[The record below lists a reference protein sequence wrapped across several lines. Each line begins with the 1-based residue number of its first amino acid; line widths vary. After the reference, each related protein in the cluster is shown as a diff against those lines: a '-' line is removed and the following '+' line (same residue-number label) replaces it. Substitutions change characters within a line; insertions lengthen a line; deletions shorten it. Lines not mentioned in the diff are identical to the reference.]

1 MNKKKLVSVLA
12 GVMAAVMLLSLLGG
26 LIVSI
31 IPAHAQKSSSEIEDE
46 IEELE
51 EEKAQI
57 DEQIA
62 QLESQLDA
70 NMDEMEAIV
79 AQKNII
85 DQEVFLL
92 YEQMENINAQ
102 LTAYGQ
108 LVADKQEELDAAKEN
123 LTYLNEKHRD
133 RILAMEKNGSVSY
146 WSVLFQASS
155 FLDLLDRVRMVTQI
169 AEADRRCLDELN
181 AAAAQVEQA
190 KGELEAQVDNL
201 EAMREELKLA
211 EEELA
216 AKRAEADALLMELVA
231 RGEEY
236 EALIMDAEEEIGQLL
251 DEIAQKE
258 HEYDAAKD
266 REYQEWLAQQP
277 PPSPPQTGGG
287 GGGSGNPGNVGGSGV
302 AGTPRTVNGITWLVP
317 MTYYHFT
324 SPFGWRIHPIYK
336 DYRFHYGVDLSAA
349 SGTPIYATRAGVV
362 TTATYGSSGGWYV
375 AINHQDGYSS
385 NYLHMTN
392 FVVSVGQYVQAGQLI
407 GYCGSTGASTG
418 PHLHFSIY
426 YYGTAV
432 NPADYIAI

>member
-31 IPAHAQKSSSEIEDE
+31 IPAQAQKSSSEIEDE

-123 LTYLNEKHRD
+123 LTYLNAKHRD

-169 AEADRRCLDELN
+169 AEADRRCLDYGD
-181 AAAAQVEQA
+181 ADFQQVRAVVFYNCIISLLQNICVHCVVA
-190 KGELEAQVDNL
+190 VD
-201 EAMREELKLA
+201 EKQ
-211 EEELA
+211 
-216 AKRAEADALLMELVA
+216 
-231 RGEEY
+231 
-236 EALIMDAEEEIGQLL
+236 I
-251 DEIAQKE
+251 
-258 HEYDAAKD
+258 
-266 REYQEWLAQQP
+266 
-277 PPSPPQTGGG
+277 
-287 GGGSGNPGNVGGSGV
+287 
-302 AGTPRTVNGITWLVP
+302 
-317 MTYYHFT
+317 FT
-324 SPFGWRIHPIYK
+324 FCCM
-336 DYRFHYGVDLSAA
+336 
-349 SGTPIYATRAGVV
+349 
-362 TTATYGSSGGWYV
+362 
-375 AINHQDGYSS
+375 QYSS
-385 NYLHMTN
+385 ACSGRTTVWACNN
-392 FVVSVGQYVQAGQLI
+392 FYAFIFFCV
-407 GYCGSTGASTG
+407 
-418 PHLHFSIY
+418 
-426 YYGTAV
+426 AV
-432 NPADYIAI
+432 

>member
-1 MNKKKLVSVLA
+1 MNKKKLVSLLA
-12 GVMAAVMLLSLLGG
+12 GIMALVMLLSLVGTL
-26 LIVSI
+26 LVSI
-31 IPAHAQKSSSEIEDE
+31 IPAHAQKSSSEIQDE
-46 IEELE
+46 IDELE

-62 QLESQLDA
+62 QLESQLSA

-92 YEQMENINAQ
+92 YEQMTNINAQ

-108 LVADKQEELDAAKEN
+108 LVADKQEELDAANAHLHE
-123 LTYLNEKHRD
+123 LNEKHRD
-133 RILAMEKNGSVSY
+133 RILAMEKNGTVSY

-169 AEADRRCLDELN
+169 AEADRQCLDELN
-181 AAAAQVEQA
+181 EAAEQVQQA
-190 KGELEAQVDNL
+190 KGELEAQVEAL
-201 EAMREELKLA
+201 EAAREELKQA
-211 EEELA
+211 EEVLA
-216 AKRAEADALLMELVA
+216 VKRAEADALLAELVA
-231 RGEEY
+231 RGDEF
-236 EALIMDAEEEIGQLL
+236 EALIMDAEEEIGALL
-251 DEIAQKE
+251 NEIANKE
-258 HEYDAAKD
+258 KEYDAAKD

-277 PPSPPQTGGG
+277 KPKPPESGS
-287 GGGSGNPGNVGGSGV
+287 GGGSGNTGNLGGSGV

-317 MTYYHFT
+317 ISYYHFT
-324 SPFGWRIHPIYK
+324 SPFGWRLHPIYG

-349 SGTPIYATRAGVV
+349 AGTPIYATRAGIV

-375 AINHQDGYSS
+375 AIDHQDGYSS

-392 FVVSVGQYVQAGQLI
+392 FVVSPGQYVQAGQLI